1 ASDPKPMTQERFPSG
16 SRKPTVRSSAARSPH
31 NDRTAAPLAA
41 PGLIVTTRKIA
52 ARVRGAATGW
62 GIGLELSAAA
72 GMVIGSDSV
81 RWCPAGH
88 ANITRAAAATTALAM
103 RGGL

>member
-1 ASDPKPMTQERFPSG
+1 
-16 SRKPTVRSSAARSPH
+16 
-31 NDRTAAPLAA
+31 
-41 PGLIVTTRKIA
+41 LIVTIRKIA
-52 ARVRGAATGW
+52 AQVRGAATGW
-62 GIGLELSAAA
+62 GIGLELSAA